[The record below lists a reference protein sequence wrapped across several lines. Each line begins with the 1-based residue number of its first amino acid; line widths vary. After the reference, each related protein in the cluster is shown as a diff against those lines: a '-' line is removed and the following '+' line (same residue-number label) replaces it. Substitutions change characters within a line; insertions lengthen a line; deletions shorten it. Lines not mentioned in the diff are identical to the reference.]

1 MKTLLAICLIV
12 IASCAWADDN
22 AAADQ
27 HAPSVKGEVL
37 EIINV
42 SNFTYL
48 RLKTKDGEKWA
59 AVVQAPVKQGAS
71 VTIENAIVMS
81 NFESKSLKRTFPS
94 ILFGTLSGTEA
105 ASASPSAAMTG
116 TMTGTMTGSTGTHV
130 MGMSSPLM
138 PKKKDVDA
146 EIHVQK
152 ASGAN
157 AQTVAEI
164 MTKGAELKDKP
175 VLVRGK
181 VVKYNAGI
189 MGKNWIHLRDGTG
202 SVENETNDVLVTTSG
217 TAKVGDVVTA
227 KGIVHTD
234 KDFGAG
240 YVYKVLVEEATLQ

>member
-1 MKTLLAICLIV
+1 MKTLLAICMIV
-12 IASCAWADDN
+12 IASCAWAVDN
-22 AAADQ
+22 SAADQ
-27 HAPSVKGEVL
+27 HGSSIKGDVL

-59 AVVQAPVKQGAS
+59 AVVQSPVKQGAS

-94 ILFGTLSGTEA
+94 ILFGTLGGSD
-105 ASASPSAAMTG
+105 ASPSSPTAAMTG
-116 TMTGTMTGSTGTHV
+116 TTTGSTGTHV

-146 EIHVQK
+146 EIHVPK

-164 MTKGAELKDKP
+164 MSKGAELKDKP

-189 MGKNWIHLRDGTG
+189 MGKNWIHLRDGSG

-227 KGIVHTD
+227 KGTVHTD

-240 YVYKVLVEEATLQ
+240 YVYKVLVEDATLQ